1 MRVPVFNLDLWDSFL
16 GSFPLIFEM
25 GIRPF
30 LTSSDGA
37 ELPAREG
44 FAPSKDFFTL
54 MEALIM
60 LNYKSLNAV
69 TLVGRIGS
77 LDMRSSAS
85 GSKFLTC
92 SVVTE
97 SSVKENG
104 AWTHKA
110 VWHNVTVFGNAEKMI
125 EKLEKGCL
133 VMVVGSLDYRKT
145 EKGMFCNIVADQ
157 FQILSSSSKEAQ
169 QPQSRSQTQRKAPV
183 PAQTRPQTSSED
195 EELF

>member
-1 MRVPVFNLDLWDSFL
+1 
-16 GSFPLIFEM
+16 M

-30 LTSSDGA
+30 LTSFDGA

-44 FAPSKDFFTL
+44 FAPSKDFSTL

-77 LDMRSSAS
+77 LDMRSSS
-85 GSKFLTC
+85 NGNKFLTC

-110 VWHNVTVFGNAEKMI
+110 VWHNVTVFGNAEKII

-157 FQILSSSSKEAQ
+157 FQILSSPTKEVQ
-169 QPQSRSQTQRKAPV
+169 QPQSRSQPQRKAPA
-183 PAQTRPQTSSED
+183 PTQTRPQTSSED

>member
-1 MRVPVFNLDLWDSFL
+1 
-16 GSFPLIFEM
+16 M

-110 VWHNVTVFGNAEKMI
+110 VWHNVTVFGNAEKII

-157 FQILSSSSKEAQ
+157 FQILSFPTKDVQ
-169 QPQSRSQTQRKAPV
+169 QPQLAASLSVKLQLLPRHGLRLLLK
-183 PAQTRPQTSSED
+183 TRNFSS
-195 EELF
+195 FF